1 MVEYCRKEAMIL
13 GDTPMI
19 SLKAARVNACL
30 SQREAAKRIGI
41 SLSTLQSYEKGAT
54 VPDILMAKTICAT
67 YGISED
73 FIFFGRQLHLKREQ

>member
-1 MVEYCRKEAMIL
+1 MIL
-13 GDTPMI
+13 VNFPMI
-19 SLKAARVNACL
+19 SLKAARVYACL